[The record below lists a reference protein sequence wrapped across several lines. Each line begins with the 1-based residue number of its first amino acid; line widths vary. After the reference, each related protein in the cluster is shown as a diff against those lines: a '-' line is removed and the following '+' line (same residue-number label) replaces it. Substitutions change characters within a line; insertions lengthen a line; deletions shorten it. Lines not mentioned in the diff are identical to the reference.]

1 MALIPETRFT
11 SIKPCGGTGALVKK
25 SGGPF
30 DQPSVLTNQN
40 RPKHNKGIVQKEVRP
55 YFSNFSHC
63 DCGLAIQVREES
75 EMLMTSELRQ
85 FARGEEPPYEAA

>member
-1 MALIPETRFT
+1 
-11 SIKPCGGTGALVKK
+11 
-25 SGGPF
+25 
-30 DQPSVLTNQN
+30 
-40 RPKHNKGIVQKEVRP
+40 VQKEVRP